1 MSQAARDEQVVT
13 KGIKQER
20 ERSSIEFPYTSL
32 DDAVEVAKAI
42 HKAGGN
48 EARLELLA
56 AELGHSTTES
66 GGFRQRIAGAR
77 MFGLASSTQ
86 GMVTLTALGARI
98 VDSNAEQAARV
109 EAFLTVPLYKSI
121 YEEFKA
127 GVLPPN
133 EGLENKMAALGVA
146 QKQKDRARQAFQR
159 SAKEAGFFA
168 YGTNRLVYPA
178 AGKPGGAVATT
189 DVKPIEPTKGSGG
202 SSGNGGGGETPK
214 YHPFIAGLLETL
226 PAAGTDWSL
235 EGRKDWLQTAS
246 GIFRLI
252 YKTDAADKGEI
263 NVTLASPAMS
273 LFNKDSA
280 I

>member
-1 MSQAARDEQVVT
+1 MTQPVRSEQVAAKDV
-13 KGIKQER
+13 KQER
-20 ERSSIEFPYTSL
+20 ERSTIEFPYTSL
-32 DDAVEVAKAI
+32 DDAAEVAKAI
-42 HKAGGN
+42 LKSGGN

-77 MFGLASSTQ
+77 MFGLASSAQ
-86 GMVTLTALGARI
+86 GIVTLTGLGARI
-98 VDSNAEQAARV
+98 VDENTEQAARV

-133 EGLENKMAALGVA
+133 EGLENKMVALGVA

-178 AGKPGGAVATT
+178 AAKPAGGSV
-189 DVKPIEPTKGSGG
+189 VKPHEKPVDTHKGGGGSGSGG
-202 SSGNGGGGETPK
+202 GGDNLGF
-214 YHPFIAGLLETL
+214 HPLIAGLIGAL
-226 PAAGTDWSL
+226 PKGGEWSVEQRRKWLQAAAMNFDFVYDATDAGTIKVSV
-235 EGRKDWLQTAS
+235 ET
-246 GIFRLI
+246 
-252 YKTDAADKGEI
+252 
-263 NVTLASPAMS
+263 N
-273 LFNKDSA
+273 
-280 I
+280 

>member
-1 MSQAARDEQVVT
+1 MTQPARSEQVPA
-13 KGIKQER
+13 KDAKQER
-20 ERSSIEFPYTSL
+20 ERSTIEFPYTSL
-32 DDAVEVAKAI
+32 DDAAQVAKAI

-66 GGFRQRIAGAR
+66 GGFRQRIGGAR
-77 MFGLASSTQ
+77 MFGLASSAQ

-98 VDSNAEQAARV
+98 VDENTEQAARI

-133 EGLENKMAALGVA
+133 EGLENKMVALGVA

-178 AGKPGGAVATT
+178 GKPAVGGAA
-189 DVKPIEPTKGSGG
+189 KPIDKPADQPKGGG
-202 SSGNGGGGETPK
+202 SSGGGGGEPPHK
-214 YHPFIAGLLETL
+214 NPFIQGLLSKL
-226 PAAGTDWSL
+226 PAEDTEWSIDDR
-235 EGRKDWLQTAS
+235 RKWLQLAISVFEVTYKSAS
-246 GIFRLI
+246 GDSGAL
-252 YKTDAADKGEI
+252 TI
-263 NVTLASPAMS
+263 NQV
-273 LFNKDSA
+273 SA
-280 I
+280 K

>member
-1 MSQAARDEQVVT
+1 MTEPARSEQVAA
-13 KGIKQER
+13 KDIKQER
-20 ERSSIEFPYTSL
+20 ERSTIEFPYTSL
-32 DDAVEVAKAI
+32 DDAVGVAKAI

-77 MFGLASSTQ
+77 MFGLASSSQ
-86 GMVTLTALGARI
+86 GMVTLTVLGARI
-98 VDSNAEQAARV
+98 VDESTEQAARV
-109 EAFLTVPLYKSI
+109 ESFLTVPLYKSI

-133 EGLENKMAALGVA
+133 DGLENKIVSLGVA

-178 AGKPGGAVATT
+178 TVKTAGGRTAKPHEKTVDTPKGGA
-189 DVKPIEPTKGSGG
+189 G
-202 SSGNGGGGETPK
+202 SGNGGGGDDLGF
-214 YHPFIAGLLETL
+214 HPLIAGLISAL
-226 PAAGTDWSL
+226 PKGGEWPI
-235 EGRKDWLQTAS
+235 EQRRKWLQAAAMN
-246 GIFRLI
+246 FDFV
-252 YKTDAADKGEI
+252 YDATDPGTIKVSVEAD
-263 NVTLASPAMS
+263 
-273 LFNKDSA
+273 
-280 I
+280 